1 VINTHKIYF
10 WFFIILMFPLTS
22 QSSEP
27 IELTLSYQ
35 VNPSPPYQ
43 MGTGMEVVEPPG
55 IALDVIN
62 AAAKA
67 LSLKIVY
74 QRYPNVRVLHLLE
87 NNQIDGAFMFSYKA
101 ERAEIARYPLTKD
114 GKLDSSK
121 RLATLSYWLY
131 SLAEAELDWDGRHLF
146 KVNGLGIKGNIVA
159 EHGDSII
166 SDLEKMGH
174 KVQQPNSPYKA
185 LLMLTRRSQVVGAAL
200 QDVKAAPFLVRPEF
214 STIKRS
220 SVPLKTKD
228 YFLVLSN
235 QFVEN
240 HPDIADALWQKIEEL
255 RDEVSKESMYRYTA
269 FQ

>member
-1 VINTHKIYF
+1 
-10 WFFIILMFPLTS
+10 MFPATS

-35 VNPSPPYQ
+35 INPSPPYQ
-43 MGTGMEVVEPPG
+43 MGTGVEVVEPPG

-62 AAAKA
+62 AAAKE
-67 LSLKIVY
+67 LNLIIVY
-74 QRYPNVRVLHLLE
+74 KRYPNVRVLHLLE
-87 NNQIDGAFMFSYKA
+87 NNEIDGAFMFSYKA
-101 ERAEIARYPLTKD
+101 ERAEIARYPLTPE
-114 GKLDSSK
+114 GKLDSTK
-121 RLATLSYWLY
+121 RLASLSYWLY
-131 SLAEAELDWDGRHLF
+131 SLAEAKLDWDGTRLSGI
-146 KVNGLGIKGNIVA
+146 NGHIVA

-166 SDLEKMGH
+166 SDLKKIGQ

-185 LLMLTRRSQVVGAAL
+185 LLMLTRRQEIVGAAL
-200 QDVKAAPFLVRPEF
+200 QDLKAAPFLDRPEF

-235 QFVEN
+235 QFVESY
-240 HPDIADALWQKIEEL
+240 PAVADALWQKIEQL
-255 RDEVSKESMYRYTA
+255 RDEVSKESMYRYTS